1 MVKIF
6 TANNSNYD
14 KFTKVSG
21 YDGCLAAGGAPTI
34 TDFCRIFKEE
44 AEAEGVKVEVAF
56 GQAMLETGYLK
67 FGGDVKPNQ
76 YNFAGLGATGNGVQ
90 GNVFGNVREGIRAQ
104 IQHLKCYASTDNLN
118 NPCVDQRW
126 NVTLRGKAPT
136 VEDLTGTW
144 AASATYAQ
152 NILALIEKLK
162 KN

>member
-1 MVKIF
+1 MTDVLQQVEHLQLLI
-6 TANNSNYD
+6 S
-14 KFTKVSG
+14 
-21 YDGCLAAGGAPTI
+21 AG
-34 TDFCRIFKEE
+34 IFKEE

-56 GQAMLETGYLK
+56 AQAMLETGYLK

-144 AASATYAQ
+144 GCKR
-152 NILALIEKLK
+152 NICSKYTCIDKR
-162 KN
+162 N